1 MLPIAVAAMSVLD
14 KHSSLCANIGWL
26 EQILAVVWPIA
37 LQRPDPA
44 NPASV
49 QATKA
54 AQQLV
59 ALVVNKASKEHLAP
73 ILDRVRA
80 DVIPQV
86 FGAAPDASALA
97 HYASLTVWVLKALAM
112 RPDASTYSAELM
124 QQVIQLLAGGS
135 GGGSAQA
142 ADQLAY
148 AMQDILPDDELV
160 LTADGRCRIS
170 LLWKQRLFTQLFK
183 PLFEAFQSHRT
194 SSKMACLVVLCTV
207 SGIVPKAV
215 LSSDMESVSTAVIQ
229 AMAALSNPAGHEI
242 SEQQREALTS
252 RALETLEVLLEHSQ
266 DTVALHL
273 KTIIPVLLTAAQSAA
288 TARSRA
294 AAIHCLLELTHLTY
308 AVLHPYKQTVLNGLK
323 AALDDKK
330 KGVRRLAAKARNE
343 WAVLGSVPV

>member
-1 MLPIAVAAMSVLD
+1 
-14 KHSSLCANIGWL
+14 
-26 EQILAVVWPIA
+26 
-37 LQRPDPA
+37 
-44 NPASV
+44 
-49 QATKA
+49 
-54 AQQLV
+54 
-59 ALVVNKASKEHLAP
+59 
-73 ILDRVRA
+73 VRA
-80 DVIPQV
+80 DVVPQV
-86 FGAAPDASALA
+86 FGAGDDCSALG
-97 HYASLTVWVLKALAM
+97 HYASLAVWVFKALAM
-112 RPDASTYSAELM
+112 RPDPSTHSGELM
-124 QQVIQLLAGGS
+124 QQVIQLLTSGNGS
-135 GGGSAQA
+135 PQA

-148 AMQDILPDDELV
+148 AMQDILPDDELI

-215 LSSDMESVSTAVIQ
+215 LSNDMESVSTAVIQ

-242 SEQQREALTS
+242 NQQQREALTS

-294 AAIHCLLELTHLTY
+294 AAIRCLLELTHLTY

-323 AALDDKK
+323 VALDDKK